1 MESLNHT
8 PLITVLIPCYN
19 AMPYL
24 PEALE
29 SIMSQ
34 TLKNIEILCI
44 NDGSTDKTGETLDQY
59 ALKDNRIKVEHNK
72 TNLQLISTL
81 NKGVKLAKGD
91 YLARMDADDISLP
104 TRLEKQL
111 KYLEKHKHVDIVSTN
126 KYMISE
132 QNYILTKSLTRNTLP
147 ETSLFVSFL
156 YRPIGHPELLG
167 KTSVF
172 KDNPFKKEKHTLH
185 TEDYELWTRLLR
197 KGYQMSNLKEPLYKF
212 RVNQSSVSRKY
223 TGLQDENFVT
233 SANIHYNTFFKDN
246 IKLDVT
252 RVIVNRLIP
261 NIHTKTWLQG
271 IKKIK
276 ELRIHFSRL
285 TENKE
290 VKKEI
295 KTVYQ
300 THLLDVCI
308 QSIKHCS
315 FKIKA
320 LAVYTVLLNAFIFF
334 NPSVLAYIKSKMY
347 KKQ

>member
-1 MESLNHT
+1 MHEKK
-8 PLITVLIPCYN
+8 PLISVLIPCFN
-19 AMPYL
+19 SMPYL
-24 PEALE
+24 PEAIE
-29 SIMSQ
+29 SIMNQ
-34 TLKNIEILCI
+34 NYQNLEILCI
-44 NDGSTDKTGETLDQY
+44 NDGSTDETGEVLDKY
-59 ALKDNRIKVEHNK
+59 ASQDRRIKVIHNK
-72 TNLQLISTL
+72 TNLKLITTL
-81 NKGVKLAKGD
+81 NKGVQLASGQ
-91 YLARMDADDISLP
+91 YIARMDADDISLP

-132 QNYILTKSLTRNTLP
+132 KNHILTKSLTRNTLP

-167 KTSVF
+167 KASVF

-223 TGLQDENFVT
+223 TGLQDENFIT

-261 NIHTKTWLQG
+261 KIHTKTWLQG

-285 TENKE
+285 TENKV

-308 QSIKHCS
+308 QTIKRCSIK
-315 FKIKA
+315 IKV
-320 LAVYTVLLNAFIFF
+320 LAVYTVLLNTSIFF
-334 NPSVLAYIKSKMY
+334 NPSVLVYIKSKMY
-347 KKQ
+347 KKP